1 MLEFNYR
8 AITPEGR
15 TISGRQSATS
25 ESDLEAR
32 LGRMQLELLNASP
45 VRTAS
50 LFARKRLESKELI
63 NIFIHMQTLSQAG
76 VPLFDSD
83 ESHDVL
89 LDGW

>member
-32 LGRMQLELLNASP
+32 LGRLQLELLKATP
-45 VRTAS
+45 VGAATV
-50 LFARKRLESKELI
+50 FARKKLETKELI
-63 NIFIHMQTLSQAG
+63 NIFIHMQTLIQAG
-76 VPLFDSD
+76 VPLFDSMID
-83 ESHDVL
+83 L
-89 LDGW
+89 RY